1 MIGRTIAIDE
11 HRGGVLRGSRRLD
24 RNLISDYSQTMNA
37 DDVRQV
43 RSFNRTVSQRIGA
56 LNDHFLKRKRSLG
69 EARFLHEIGSDGAD
83 VRELRATLDL
93 DSGYVSRLLRSLE
106 SEDLIKTR
114 RTTADGRVVRVTLTR
129 KGLREVAE
137 LDRRSNE
144 FAESVLAALSPTQ
157 CKRLVAAMAE
167 VERLMWA
174 SVIRIAVEPPDGLDG
189 QFCLGEYFREL
200 RERFD
205 NGFDAA
211 NSISAN
217 PEELTPPAGIFVV
230 ARLNGRAVGCGALK
244 VKRQKVAEIKR
255 MWVSP
260 EVRGLGVGRRLLEAL
275 EDRARAFRLRTLRL
289 ETNRNLKE
297 AQQLYRSAGYV
308 EVAAFNDEPYAHHWF
323 EKTNLM
329 KRPPE

>member
-1 MIGRTIAIDE
+1 
-11 HRGGVLRGSRRLD
+11 
-24 RNLISDYSQTMNA
+24 
-37 DDVRQV
+37 
-43 RSFNRTVSQRIGA
+43 
-56 LNDHFLKRKRSLG
+56 
-69 EARFLHEIGSDGAD
+69 
-83 VRELRATLDL
+83 
-93 DSGYVSRLLRSLE
+93 
-106 SEDLIKTR
+106 
-114 RTTADGRVVRVTLTR
+114 
-129 KGLREVAE
+129 
-137 LDRRSNE
+137 
-144 FAESVLAALSPTQ
+144 
-157 CKRLVAAMAE
+157 MAE

-260 EVRGLGVGRRLLEAL
+260 EVRGLGVGRRLLEHSKIVRERFVLGPCVLKQTGISKKHSSCIVAPATS
-275 EDRARAFRLRTLRL
+275 RSPRSTTSRTP
-289 ETNRNLKE
+289 TTG
-297 AQQLYRSAGYV
+297 S
-308 EVAAFNDEPYAHHWF
+308 
-323 EKTNLM
+323 
-329 KRPPE
+329 KRRT